1 MGDNKGKIDQKKIQ
15 EIKRKIFKE
24 KYNRQK
30 TRLEEIQNNEQM
42 DLTQKRKIEM
52 NIEKGASNW
61 LSTMP
66 IKEEGFSLTKDEFH
80 TALSIR
86 YGLPISRL
94 PEYCVCGKD
103 FSVDHSMKCKKG
115 GFVSQ
120 RHNELRD
127 LTHELL
133 SEVCTG
139 VEKEPMLQPLSS
151 EQLKYATSNTRDN
164 ARLDLCADG
173 FWTRGERAFFDVRV
187 FNPVA
192 PSYIDQG
199 LQAAHKLREEQKRRS
214 YEERVINV
222 EHGSFTPLIFTVAG
236 GMGKQAQKVYSNIAD
251 IIADARCQL
260 KSRVV
265 AWMRSRISFSLLR
278 SAVQCVRGTRVR
290 KSTTPTEMQYTDIT
304 SAVSVGRIPTNDR

>member
-66 IKEEGFSLTKDEFH
+66 IKEKGFSLTKDEFH

-103 FSVDHSMKCKKG
+103 HSTKCKKG

-120 RHNELRD
+120 
-127 LTHELL
+127 
-133 SEVCTG
+133 
-139 VEKEPMLQPLSS
+139 
-151 EQLKYATSNTRDN
+151 
-164 ARLDLCADG
+164 
-173 FWTRGERAFFDVRV
+173 
-187 FNPVA
+187 
-192 PSYIDQG
+192 
-199 LQAAHKLREEQKRRS
+199 
-214 YEERVINV
+214 
-222 EHGSFTPLIFTVAG
+222 
-236 GMGKQAQKVYSNIAD
+236 
-251 IIADARCQL
+251 
-260 KSRVV
+260 
-265 AWMRSRISFSLLR
+265 
-278 SAVQCVRGTRVR
+278 
-290 KSTTPTEMQYTDIT
+290 
-304 SAVSVGRIPTNDR
+304 